1 MMRNERDKPTIH
13 LVAGPN
19 GAGKTTFALTY
30 LRDVGVRDFIN
41 ADMIARGISPLDPAA
56 AQVEAGRI
64 FLKLLE
70 EKIALRED
78 FAFET
83 TLSGRTYLRKI
94 SSWRRAGWR
103 VVVHFLWIPSSE
115 FSMRR
120 VRERVEQGGHDI
132 PVEDIKRRYARV
144 MRNLGELG
152 KICDDVVCYDNT
164 RSERAVIFSVIDGE
178 MTIENASLYAE
189 IVKNFEA

>member
-83 TLSGRTYLRKI
+83 TLSGKTYLRKI

-120 VRERVEQGGHDI
+120 VRERVEQGDR
-132 PVEDIKRRYARV
+132 KS
-144 MRNLGELG
+144 
-152 KICDDVVCYDNT
+152 VV
-164 RSERAVIFSVIDGE
+164 
-178 MTIENASLYAE
+178 
-189 IVKNFEA
+189 